1 MDIGVFWNRGTN
13 MNISRTIDFELVA
26 KLNKYVLDLHANL
39 YPEYFKEYNFEEIKT
54 FFQKVIDKE
63 EFIFLLMEDDDQPL
77 GYAWIE
83 LRNYPDNA
91 FKKAYKSVYVHQI
104 SITESQRK
112 KGYGSKL
119 MNEITDIAKENGIN
133 KIELDYWFNNE
144 IAKNFYKK
152 NEFVKYRELVYKD
165 I

>member
-1 MDIGVFWNRGTN
+1 MK
-13 MNISRTIDFELVA
+13 ISRTKNFELVA
-26 KLNKYVLDLHANL
+26 KLNEYVHDLHANL
-39 YPEYFKEYNFEEIKT
+39 YPEYFKEYNFRESKI
-54 FFQKVIDKE
+54 FFQGIIDNE
-63 EFIFLLMEDDDQPL
+63 DFIFLVLEDDEQSL

-104 SITESQRK
+104 SIAENQRK

-119 MNEITDIAKENGIN
+119 MDEITDIAKANDIN
-133 KIELDYWFNNE
+133 KIELDYWLNNE

-152 NEFVKYRELVYKD
+152 NDFVKYREFVYKD

>member
-1 MDIGVFWNRGTN
+1 MHIHQTN
-13 MNISRTIDFELVA
+13 DFELVA
-26 KLNKYVLDLHANL
+26 KLNKTVHDLHANL
-39 YPEYFKEYNFEEIKT
+39 YPEYFKEYNFEGIKA
-54 FFQKVIDKE
+54 FFQKNIDKE
-63 EFIFLLMEDDDQPL
+63 EFTFLLLEDDGLPL

-83 LRNYPDNA
+83 FRNYPDSA

-104 SITESQRK
+104 SISENQRK

-119 MNEITDIAKENGIN
+119 MEEITEIAKANGIN

-144 IAKNFYKK
+144 VAMTFYEKNDFVTYQ
-152 NEFVKYRELVYKD
+152 EFVYKD

>member
-1 MDIGVFWNRGTN
+1 MGVYMKISQTN
-13 MNISRTIDFELVA
+13 DYELIA
-26 KLNKYVLDLHANL
+26 KLNKFVHDLHVNL
-39 YPEYFKEYNFEEIKT
+39 FPEYFKDYNFGDIKT
-54 FFQKVIDKE
+54 FFQGIIDRKE
-63 EFIFLLMEDDDQPL
+63 FMFLVLEDEGQPI

-104 SITESQRK
+104 SIAENQRK
-112 KGYGSKL
+112 QGYGSKL
-119 MNEITDIAKENGIN
+119 MDKISDIAKENGIS

-144 IAKNFYKK
+144 IAKNFYQK
-152 NEFVKYRELVYKD
+152 NDFVKYREFVYKD

>member
-1 MDIGVFWNRGTN
+1 MK
-13 MNISRTIDFELVA
+13 ISRTRDFELVA
-26 KLNKYVLDLHANL
+26 KLNKYVHDLHANL
-39 YPEYFKEYNFEEIKT
+39 YPEYFKEYNFEEIKI
-54 FFQKVIDKE
+54 FFQKIIDQE
-63 EFIFLLMEDDDQPL
+63 EFAFLLLEDDEQPL

-83 LRNYPDNA
+83 FRNYPANT

-104 SITESQRK
+104 SITENQRK

-119 MNEITDIAKENGIN
+119 MDEITDIAKVNGIN

-152 NEFVKYRELVYKD
+152 NDFVKYREFVYKD